1 MDRIENH
8 RQSFASTVSY
18 ATKHITK
25 EQTRN
30 QQILESHGK
39 SMQKKNLLEKLR
51 VEKKKEQVKRSQNHL
66 KLINTYKM
74 EEELAKQEYLKKR
87 KLRQQME
94 KAVSGESKS
103 MRNMLKKNKIDINK
117 VEKHMNKNGELLRRC
132 VANLER
138 MEGVRYWAKMLNMM
152 AENQNYQE
160 DAALALF
167 SGSTPSRA
175 NAPNVHIEIILQ
187 YCVEYSASI
196 MTSTLMSNEKKEEE
210 RRMLIFALRMLLNA
224 WYPNTSN
231 QLWTHMKNAFED
243 SSLLSLVAAGA
254 GTANGSGS
262 SSYSLVDPNAASTL
276 TKSSAKSSAKS
287 STAKDG
293 ASISTSSITTVSPV
307 PVSTGH
313 ESIADAAIVL
323 YHKGTNDHRVERRH
337 PEQNARVTKCAAM
350 ISSHSDIPIDTCET
364 GNYFRCRVFPLVF
377 PLVFPGPFS
386 FFFFFFTLIA
396 LMKCSLVTT
405 VSFNSIE
412 HAINRCVAFSAQW

>member
-1 MDRIENH
+1 
-8 RQSFASTVSY
+8 
-18 ATKHITK
+18 
-25 EQTRN
+25 
-30 QQILESHGK
+30 
-39 SMQKKNLLEKLR
+39 
-51 VEKKKEQVKRSQNHL
+51 
-66 KLINTYKM
+66 
-74 EEELAKQEYLKKR
+74 
-87 KLRQQME
+87 
-94 KAVSGESKS
+94 
-103 MRNMLKKNKIDINK
+103 
-117 VEKHMNKNGELLRRC
+117 
-132 VANLER
+132 
-138 MEGVRYWAKMLNMM
+138 
-152 AENQNYQE
+152 
-160 DAALALF
+160 
-167 SGSTPSRA
+167 
-175 NAPNVHIEIILQ
+175 
-187 YCVEYSASI
+187 
-196 MTSTLMSNEKKEEE
+196 
-210 RRMLIFALRMLLNA
+210 MLIFALRMLLNA

-262 SSYSLVDPNAASTL
+262 SSYSLGDPNAASTL

-405 VSFNSIE
+405 VFFQQ
-412 HAINRCVAFSAQW
+412 H